1 MLWRTPMNLRLPKDG
16 QARKWLLIKSVD
28 VLLVAI
34 STPLAFYVAL
44 VYDKGGLS
52 TVFMGS
58 MALLIAFSTI
68 GVLIT
73 WHVWEAIKRST
84 EGAK

>member
-1 MLWRTPMNLRLPKDG
+1 MNLRLPKDG

-44 VYDKGGLS
+44 AYDKGGLS

-73 WHVWEAIKRST
+73 WWVWAKIKD
-84 EGAK
+84 AK